1 MIPAVW
7 SLYDEDF
14 SFVPGDYGLS
24 DGSTFT
30 LRITGE
36 KDTGGSFAKETIEFP
51 CYVDGRAPQVRS
63 VAVRAGEEA
72 DGRRLLDVT
81 VWDNYYVA
89 GVMMLSADG
98 ERELDV
104 RVLDQK
110 IRGASTTLTLD
121 VTDIVP
127 MAGGTLQIG
136 VMDYAQNLTLH
147 EVDVLLDGETTLL
160 PEDTFYAYGADY
172 DASGWYT
179 VREGAEELP
188 DPGFLD
194 YLGSVCAAESVG
206 SYLFAAGSQ
215 NSWMAVCDRHHHL
228 SAGLCM

>member
-1 MIPAVW
+1 
-7 SLYDEDF
+7 
-14 SFVPGDYGLS
+14 
-24 DGSTFT
+24 
-30 LRITGE
+30 
-36 KDTGGSFAKETIEFP
+36 
-51 CYVDGRAPQVRS
+51 
-63 VAVRAGEEA
+63 
-72 DGRRLLDVT
+72 
-81 VWDNYYVA
+81 
-89 GVMMLSADG
+89 MLSADG
-98 ERELDV
+98 ELELDV

-179 VREGAEELP
+179 VREGA
-188 DPGFLD
+188 
-194 YLGSVCAAESVG
+194 
-206 SYLFAAGSQ
+206 
-215 NSWMAVCDRHHHL
+215 
-228 SAGLCM
+228 

>member
-1 MIPAVW
+1 
-7 SLYDEDF
+7 
-14 SFVPGDYGLS
+14 
-24 DGSTFT
+24 
-30 LRITGE
+30 
-36 KDTGGSFAKETIEFP
+36 
-51 CYVDGRAPQVRS
+51 
-63 VAVRAGEEA
+63 
-72 DGRRLLDVT
+72 
-81 VWDNYYVA
+81 
-89 GVMMLSADG
+89 MLSADG

-188 DPGFLD
+188 DGFLD
-194 YLGSVCAAESVG
+194 YLGSVCAG
-206 SYLFAAGSQ
+206 
-215 NSWMAVCDRHHHL
+215 
-228 SAGLCM
+228 